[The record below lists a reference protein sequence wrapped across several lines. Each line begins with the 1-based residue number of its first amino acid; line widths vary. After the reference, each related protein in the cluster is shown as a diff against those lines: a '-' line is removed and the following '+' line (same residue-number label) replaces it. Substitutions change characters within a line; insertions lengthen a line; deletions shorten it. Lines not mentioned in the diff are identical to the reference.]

1 MLRILMGDEIV
12 IGWIGVIISIVSVV
26 ISVKTY
32 YDNLNKQ
39 RKIDTLNVLSSIR
52 VEYPSFN
59 MLSNERKLEYMQ
71 KMEFLALGVHE
82 GIYDIDIVKKMSRKR
97 LLSQY
102 EEVVAKYFNENNI
115 KDYSEYRNLMEEIK

>member
-1 MLRILMGDEIV
+1 M

>member
-1 MLRILMGDEIV
+1 MGDEIV
-12 IGWIGVIISIVSVV
+12 IEWIGVIISIVSVV

-32 YDNLNKQ
+32 YDNYNKQ
-39 RKIDTLNVLSSIR
+39 KKIDTLNLLSEIR

-59 MLSNERKLEYMQ
+59 TLSNERKLEYMQ

-102 EEVVAKYFNENNI
+102 EEVIAKYFNENNI
-115 KDYSEYRNLMEEIK
+115 KEYSEYRNLMEEIK

>member
-115 KDYSEYRNLMEEIK
+115 KEYSEYRNLMEEIK

>member
-115 KDYSEYRNLMEEIK
+115 KDYSEYRNLMEEIT